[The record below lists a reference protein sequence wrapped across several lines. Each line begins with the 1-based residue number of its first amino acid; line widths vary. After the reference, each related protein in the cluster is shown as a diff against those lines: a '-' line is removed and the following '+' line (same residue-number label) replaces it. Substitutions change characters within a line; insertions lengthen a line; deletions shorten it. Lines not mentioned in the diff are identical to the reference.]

1 MADNQGI
8 QKAGDVIIE
17 QLKLISSTNVVY
29 DLADFLIE
37 LNLYEDIFSNYLT
50 GSIVLSD
57 SRNLF
62 DMVPILGEEYLVLK
76 FVTPSFP
83 ASVQKT
89 FRIYK
94 ATDRQIVRDKNTQTY
109 ALHFASIELFYDV
122 LLPLYTPFEG
132 NITDV
137 VGGIFNSYIAENRN
151 FQISEASDEIKEIEG
166 VTPLYIKT
174 DAANSVKF
182 ISPGWTPFKCINWL
196 ASKAIPMSGVA
207 KNFLFFESNKG
218 FYFTSV
224 ETLFREA
231 SEGNTSIGKY
241 SISAAGI
248 RQSANQPDLDREYFL
263 AKDVEMVATTD
274 HIKNYTNGYLANR
287 LITLDLYNKEYAVTN
302 YDYVNSYGNQY
313 HSSGSGAASTP
324 IFTNGSLRNP
334 ATSISF
340 YPINPRLF
348 QTSLEEYFKDNVSEK
363 MKDIYGNRKSSLLDL
378 TNLRM
383 NISVPGRT
391 DVEVGRTLYFSYPA
405 INPKSSS
412 DANETQEDSNYS
424 GYYLITAIR
433 HKVSKLNHTMVMEI
447 VKDSLTTEKTVK

>member
-8 QKAGDVIIE
+8 QKAGEVKIE
-17 QLKLISSTNVVY
+17 QLKLISSTNVIY
-29 DLADFLIE
+29 DLTEFLIE

-50 GSIVLSD
+50 GSIVISD

-62 DMVPILGEEYLVLK
+62 DMVPIIGEEYLVLK

-83 ASVQKT
+83 TSVQKT

-94 ATDRQIVRDKNTQTY
+94 ATDRQVVRDKNTQTY

-122 LLPLYTPFEG
+122 LLPLFIPFEG
-132 NITDV
+132 EITEV
-137 VGGIFNSYIAENRN
+137 VGDIFSSYIAENRD
-151 FQISEASDEIKEIEG
+151 FQISESSDEIKEIEN

-174 DAANSVKF
+174 DVANKVKF
-182 ISPGWTPFKCINWL
+182 VSPGWTPFKCINWL
-196 ASKAIPMSGVA
+196 ASKSIPKDGKA
-207 KNFLFFESNKG
+207 KNFLFFESNKS
-218 FYFTSV
+218 FCFTSI

-231 SEGNTSIGKY
+231 YEDKTSIGKY

-248 RQSANQPDLDREYFL
+248 RQSNNRPDLDREFFL
-263 AKDVEMVATTD
+263 AKDVEMVDTTD

-287 LITLDLYNKEYAVTN
+287 LLTLDVYNKEYVVTD
-302 YDYVNSYGNQY
+302 YDYVNEYSKQY
-313 HSSGSGAASTP
+313 HSSGDGKKSMP
-324 IFTNGSLRNP
+324 VFTNDSLRNA
-334 ATSISF
+334 ATNISF
-340 YPINPRLF
+340 YPVNPKLF
-348 QTSLEEYFKDNVSEK
+348 NDFPDNVSEK

-383 NISVPGRT
+383 NIAVPGRT
-391 DVEVGRTLYFSYPA
+391 DVEVGRILYFSYPA
-405 INPKSSS
+405 ITPSDSS

>member
-8 QKAGDVIIE
+8 QKAGDVKIE
-17 QLKLISSTNVVY
+17 QLKLISSTNVIY
-29 DLADFLIE
+29 DLTEFLVE

-50 GSIVLSD
+50 GSIVMSD

-62 DMVPILGEEYLVLK
+62 DMVPIIGEEYLVLK

-94 ATDRQIVRDKNTQTY
+94 ATDRQVVRDRNTQTY
-109 ALHFASIELFYDV
+109 ALHFASIELFFDV
-122 LLPLYTPFEG
+122 LLPLFIPFEG
-132 NITDV
+132 DINDV
-137 VGGIFNSYIAENRN
+137 VGNIFSSYIAENRD
-151 FQISEASDEIKEIEG
+151 FQINESSDEIKEIEN

-174 DAANSVKF
+174 EVANKIKF
-182 ISPGWTPFKCINWL
+182 VSPGWTPFKCINWL
-196 ASKAIPMSGVA
+196 ASKSIPKDGKA
-207 KNFLFFESNKG
+207 KNFLFFESNKS
-218 FYFTSV
+218 FCFTSI

-231 SEGNTSIGKY
+231 YEDKTSIGKY

-248 RQSANQPDLDREYFL
+248 RQSSNRPDLDREYFL
-263 AKDVEMVATTD
+263 AKDVEMVDTTD

-287 LITLDLYNKEYAVTN
+287 LLTLDVYNKEYVVTD
-302 YDYVNSYGNQY
+302 YDYVNEYSKQY
-313 HSSGSGAASTP
+313 HTSGDGKKSMPVFNSD
-324 IFTNGSLRNP
+324 SLRNP
-334 ATSISF
+334 ATNISF
-340 YPINPRLF
+340 YPVNPKLF
-348 QTSLEEYFKDNVSEK
+348 NDFPDNVSEK

-391 DVEVGRTLYFSYPA
+391 DVEVGRILYFSYPA
-405 INPKSSS
+405 VIPSDSS
-412 DANETQEDSNYS
+412 DTNETLEDLNYS
-424 GYYLITAIR
+424 GYYLITAIH

-447 VKDSLTTEKTVK
+447 VKDSLTTEKAAK